1 MKKRT
6 RKRLVMAKQLLMRNN
21 VALASYP
28 RSGNTWLG
36 KLVEE
41 LSRRRTGS
49 IYEEYVFPR
58 PFCGIVIKT
67 HKMDGKRYSRFIH
80 LVRNPFDAISSHFDH
95 QQAFSGKCG
104 RPWNAHVRS
113 GVLAWKKH
121 TAYWLALPHPHVTL
135 RYEDL
140 ISNPICELKRVQ
152 DFLGLANSD
161 EQVERAVAACTI
173 EKLRE
178 QCRSQGSD
186 ADSFFRHG
194 QVGHDI
200 DRFSDEQVGY
210 FHHELSQLM
219 QRLGYAAPLRRDS
232 A

>member
-1 MKKRT
+1 LKKQT
-6 RKRLVMAKQLLMRNN
+6 RKRLVTARQLVMRNN

-36 KLVEE
+36 KLIEE
-41 LSRRRTGS
+41 LSGRRTGS
-49 IYEEYVFPR
+49 IYEDDVFPR

-67 HKMDGKRYSRFIH
+67 HKMDGNRYSRFIH

-95 QQAFSGKCG
+95 QQAFSKECG
-104 RPWNAHVRS
+104 RTWKAHVHS

-121 TAYWLALPHPHVTL
+121 TAYWLALPRPHVRL

-140 ISNPICELKRVQ
+140 ISDPICELKRLE
-152 DFLGLANSD
+152 DFLGLENSD
-161 EQVERAVAACTI
+161 EEIERAVAACTI

-178 QCRSQGSD
+178 RCRREGSD

-194 QVGHDI
+194 QVGHDS
-200 DRFSDEQVGY
+200 DRFADEQVRYFSDELCEV
-210 FHHELSQLM
+210 M
-219 QRLGYAAPLRRDS
+219 QHLGYAAPLRRNC